1 MNNNSLI
8 SDGSWEAA
16 VLPEVRILPAS
27 RTPAGSAYGIS
38 GLQQVVL
45 GEPRAGLR
53 DADPA

>member
-1 MNNNSLI
+1 M
-8 SDGSWEAA
+8 
-16 VLPEVRILPAS
+16 LPDVRMPPVS
-27 RTPAGSAYGIS
+27 HSPAGSGNGIS